1 MNGRAVAPVL
11 ARRAL
16 RITQSTQAPLYMFTL
31 TAGEILQVADISRVS
46 RDDVGE
52 LIGYQRPEVRG
63 HIQEIT
69 DYLDSDQPLFPNP
82 IIMAL
87 PSTVRFSCSRGS
99 QGKKVSDGIAASG
112 TLEIPL
118 PNGDIR
124 RPGWIVDGQQRAYAL
139 AAAKRQDFPVPV
151 NAFIA
156 DSVDVQRDQFL
167 RINNTK
173 PLPRGLVTELL
184 PKISTPLPPRLSVR
198 KLPSALCDQL
208 NISEDSPFRG
218 LIRRPSA
225 GAVDRKT
232 AVVTDTSLVDA
243 MKESLTSPSGC
254 LFPYRNLSSG
264 ETDLAGIWQ
273 ALVLYWAAVKDT
285 FPDAWGKPPAQSRLM
300 HAAGIRA
307 MGRLM
312 DRIMASV
319 DARQSGA
326 ADLVAKEL
334 ALLAPHCRWT
344 EGYWEGLGL
353 RWNEIEYVPR
363 HIHELSSFLVRTYWQ
378 ARAGQ
383 S

>member
-1 MNGRAVAPVL
+1 VSGRTAAPVL

-16 RITQSTQAPLYMFTL
+16 KITQAGSAPLFMFTL
-31 TAGEILQVADISRVS
+31 TASEVLQVADISRVA
-46 RDDVGE
+46 RDDLGE

-87 PSTVRFSCSRGS
+87 PSTVRFTCSRGPN
-99 QGKKVSDGIAASG
+99 VSDGIAASG

-118 PNGDIR
+118 PNGDGR
-124 RPGWIVDGQQRAYAL
+124 KPGWIVDGQQRAYAL
-139 AAAKRQDFPVPV
+139 ASARRQDFPVPV
-151 NAFIA
+151 NAFVA

-198 KLPSALCDQL
+198 KTPSALCDLL
-208 NISEDSPFRG
+208 NSSDESPFRG
-218 LIRRPSA
+218 MIRRPSA
-225 GAVDRKT
+225 SKDKAKS
-232 AVVTDTSLVDA
+232 AVVTDTSLIDSL
-243 MKESLTSPSGC
+243 KESLTSPSGC

-264 ETDLAGIWQ
+264 ETDFTGIWS
-273 ALVLYWAAVKDT
+273 ALVLYWSAVKDT
-285 FPDAWGKPPAQSRLM
+285 FPDAWGKPPEQSRLM
-300 HAAGIRA
+300 HGAGIRA

-312 DRIMASV
+312 DRIMGSV

-326 ADLVAKEL
+326 ADLVAADL
-334 ALLAPHCRWT
+334 ALLAPHCHWT
-344 EGYWEGLGL
+344 EGQWDGLGL
-353 RWNEIEYVPR
+353 RWNEIQNVSQ
-363 HIHELSSFLVRTYWQ
+363 HIRELSSFLMRAYLQ

-383 S
+383 A

>member
-1 MNGRAVAPVL
+1 MSGRAAGQVL

-16 RITQSTQAPLYMFTL
+16 RITQSAEAPLFMFTL
-31 TAGEILQVADISRVS
+31 TAGEVLQLADISRVS

-87 PSTVRFSCSRGS
+87 PSTVRFTCSRGPN
-99 QGKKVSDGIAASG
+99 VSDGIAASG

-118 PNGDIR
+118 PNGDAR
-124 RPGWIVDGQQRAYAL
+124 KPGWIVDGQQRAYAL
-139 AAAKRQDFPVPV
+139 AAAKRQEFPVPV

-225 GAVDRKT
+225 GAADRKT
-232 AVVTDTSLVDA
+232 AVVTDTSLVEA
-243 MKESLTSPSGC
+243 IRESLTSASGC

-273 ALVLYWAAVKDT
+273 ALVLYWAVVKET
-285 FPDAWGKPPAQSRLM
+285 FPDAWGKPPVQSRLM

-326 ADLVAKEL
+326 ADLVAKDL
-334 ALLAPHCRWT
+334 ALLAPHCHWT
-344 EGYWEGLGL
+344 EGDWEGLGL

-363 HIHELSSFLVRTYWQ
+363 HIHELSSFLMRTYLR